1 MSPNNRTQQQSPS
14 SIDSSSFFLTGL
26 ALDDGISN
34 ELQFQQEKSKLKA
47 QTSIL
52 LKIKDEFNRT
62 QKLEIIKQRLER
74 AQLQIKQFVK
84 QRQRGEGSLLN
95 NKNRDAKIV
104 QIKGKLE
111 REQQIK
117 VEKQLER
124 LQRKTDKAEKR
135 LKELEQLRQEEV
147 KQREEQERRRRKMQQ
162 LFIAE
167 RDEMEVMETLNLM
180 SSLEIRFS
188 NTEERAKQVKEE
200 KVLHLQEINENALS
214 RKDKVNENK
223 TSQWQDIIIQFTEK
237 EIKLQKRM
245 QSL

>member
-1 MSPNNRTQQQSPS
+1 M
-14 SIDSSSFFLTGL
+14 
-26 ALDDGISN
+26 
-34 ELQFQQEKSKLKA
+34 
-47 QTSIL
+47 
-52 LKIKDEFNRT
+52 
-62 QKLEIIKQRLER
+62 
-74 AQLQIKQFVK
+74 K

-117 VEKQLER
+117 VEKHLER

-200 KVLHLQEINENALS
+200 KVLHLQEINEDALS
-214 RKDKVNENK
+214 RKAKVNENK
-223 TSQWQDIIIQFTEK
+223 TCQWQDIIIQFTEK

-245 QSL
+245 QSLQRDINKLVN